1 MGLDQ
6 FLYKKPKS
14 KEIGYWRKHNR
25 LQGWMQNLY
34 ENKGGDGT
42 FNCVDLDLTMD
53 DLDMLERD
61 IKNDNLPKT
70 QGFFFG
76 DDSYDY
82 EKEILEQQ
90 KKEDLEIVEEAKK
103 AIREGYTVVYNCWW

>member
-6 FLYKKPKS
+6 YLYKRPKS

-53 DLDMLERD
+53 D
-61 IKNDNLPKT
+61 
-70 QGFFFG
+70 
-76 DDSYDY
+76 
-82 EKEILEQQ
+82 
-90 KKEDLEIVEEAKK
+90 
-103 AIREGYTVVYNCWW
+103 